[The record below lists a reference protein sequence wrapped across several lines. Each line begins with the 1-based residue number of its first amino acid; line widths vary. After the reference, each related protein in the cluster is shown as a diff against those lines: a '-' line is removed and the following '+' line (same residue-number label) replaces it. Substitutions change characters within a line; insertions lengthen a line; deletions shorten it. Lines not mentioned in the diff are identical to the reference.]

1 MYSSKMKKCAL
12 SFLLFKA
19 NISTKSKWL
28 VNVSCISLKLCTQ
41 IKTLGS
47 KKKRIFLLLRYRCL

>member
-28 VNVSCISLKLCTQ
+28 VNVSCISLKLYSNKNFGKQ
-41 IKTLGS
+41 KENNIPAIK
-47 KKKRIFLLLRYRCL
+47 I